1 MKKLCISYIGLL
13 LVSLSLFIVACGGSQ
28 NGKSEGATAD
38 SLVHKDTVWK
48 YGLPIEDYRVEY
60 DTIRQG
66 QVLA

>member
-48 YGLPIEDYRVEY
+48 
-60 DTIRQG
+60 
-66 QVLA
+66 